1 MAYSYSI
8 KIFWEYAFVNIFV
21 CCISVFW
28 QESKNFCAMIVDYVH
43 DAGNFRGIDH
53 LQDKVITSPC
63 PSSNICYPE
72 SSTDG
77 ASLSRQNC
85 FFMLLRQSQQKSNES
100 EKVIMQ
106 EMLPLNM
113 DFDTFF
119 QNQQLKTW
127 YWYYY
132 LHYSIQT

>member
-8 KIFWEYAFVNIFV
+8 KIFWEYAFVNIF
-21 CCISVFW
+21 CMLHISLLARV
-28 QESKNFCAMIVDYVH
+28 KNFCAMIVNYVH

-113 DFDTFF
+113 DFDYFLSKSAT
-119 QNQQLKTW
+119 
-127 YWYYY
+127 
-132 LHYSIQT
+132 